1 MSDQQDALP
10 SGRRRRQLK
19 YMRTGNLDANY
30 VTSQAGR
37 NLANAVRSPQKL
49 LESMDAL
56 KLREHRRAPA
66 GAGTNASVSPE
77 SRRLSLQLASPGRMR
92 GDQDALPVGGR
103 RMTSVTATYEPAAQ
117 ALRQR
122 AEAAAA
128 MEEKGQEEMNRALAR
143 WKADATSDC
152 LDLSSAALDDGDFL
166 LLARMLRDGAPPFT
180 LLDLSGGVI
189 GDASM
194 RHVMQSLCYS
204 ALIAELRLAGAH
216 ITRAGAEMLQEM
228 VYLNRYLQTLDVRAV
243 KAIDGPVAEALLD
256 CLWGH
261 PHLRWFNGLDLWELQ
276 LGSARHLDLSCQ
288 GLGLVEAVA
297 AARYLALRG
306 DGLRSV
312 DLSNNNLTSE
322 AAQMLVAALAERQT
336 RVRGLVLAN
345 NLVDAACLPC
355 LAELLR
361 RCPHLSRIDLTE
373 NRLQGSAYDA
383 GGLLL
388 LSILQTH
395 TKLVELKLDGNAG
408 VDATLL
414 RLISEKLA
422 VNAVLSRHAPSLEQ
436 HVKARLAATA
446 EHPEGARDK
455 YRREVAALRSVDQ
468 FFMLKEAVPVKT
480 LVWGGQRAEM
490 GAKGGVAPL
499 SPFAGDDSSY
509 FYIR

>member
-1 MSDQQDALP
+1 MSDDLDALP

-66 GAGTNASVSPE
+66 GAGTVASVSPE
-77 SRRLSLQLASPGRMR
+77 NRRLSLQLASPGRTR
-92 GDQDALPVGGR
+92 VDQDALPGGGR

-166 LLARMLRDGAPPFT
+166 LLARMLRDGTPPFT
-180 LLDLSGGVI
+180 RLDLSGGVI

-204 ALIAELRLAGAH
+204 ALIAELRL
-216 ITRAGAEMLQEM
+216 GAEMLQEM
-228 VYLNRYLQTLDVRAV
+228 VYLNRYLQTLDVRDV
-243 KAIDGPVAEALLD
+243 KAIDGPVADGVLD

-276 LGSARHLDLSCQ
+276 

-306 DGLRSV
+306 VGLRSV
-312 DLSNNNLTSE
+312 DISNNNLTSE
-322 AAQMLVAALAERQT
+322 AAQT

-361 RCPHLSRIDLTE
+361 RCPHLSRIDLTD

-388 LSILQTH
+388 LSILQIH
-395 TKLVELKLDGNAG
+395 TKLVELKLDGNPG

-414 RLISEKLA
+414 RLISEKLMF
-422 VNAVLSRHAPSLEQ
+422 
-436 HVKARLAATA
+436 
-446 EHPEGARDK
+446 
-455 YRREVAALRSVDQ
+455 EV
-468 FFMLKEAVPVKT
+468 
-480 LVWGGQRAEM
+480 
-490 GAKGGVAPL
+490 
-499 SPFAGDDSSY
+499 
-509 FYIR
+509 